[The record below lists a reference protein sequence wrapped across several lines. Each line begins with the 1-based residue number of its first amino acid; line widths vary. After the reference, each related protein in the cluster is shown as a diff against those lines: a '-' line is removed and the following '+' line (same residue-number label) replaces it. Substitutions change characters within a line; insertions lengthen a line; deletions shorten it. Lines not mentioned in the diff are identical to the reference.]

1 MSKVKE
7 RDAVA
12 IDQAGKSE
20 TNLDEVLAHAPFG
33 VFLTDADGKVTYK
46 NAVMDEFLAASSN
59 DFIGR
64 SKATVSVALQVLFEE
79 QGLVVLDAD
88 ETVRHL
94 ICTTQKIDNGVAHY
108 IHDATSTQ
116 QLVKEREDLR
126 AVIREIKSVDELTG
140 MPNRRGLYNV
150 LEPQVSRSRRYGN
163 DLSVLIASVAN
174 FDQLAEKLSAEQQA
188 ELVLACSHMLNDQVR
203 WADTIGRLNEN
214 EFLLILPETTEVDTD
229 KLKTILQERFA
240 CIQTD
245 AMANLD
251 LSVSMQFGLAQWRKG
266 WDVGLMMQHA
276 RSLMAD
282 AA

>member
-7 RDAVA
+7 RNKLEVNL
-12 IDQAGKSE
+12 E
-20 TNLDEVLAHAPFG
+20 TNLDQVLAAAPFG
-33 VFLTDADGKVTYK
+33 VFLTDESSKVTYC
-46 NAVMDEFLAASSN
+46 NAVMKEFLAGSSK
-59 DFIGR
+59 DFIGHTR
-64 SKATVSVALQVLFEE
+64 SSMSAELQVLFED
-79 QGLVVLDAD
+79 QGLVVLDVA

-94 ICTTQKIDNGVAHY
+94 ICTTQKINNGFAHY
-108 IHDATSTQ
+108 IHDATSMQ

-163 DLSVLIASVAN
+163 NLSVLIASIAN
-174 FDQLAEKLSAEQQA
+174 FDQLAEKLNAEQQA
-188 ELVLACSHMLNDQVR
+188 ELILDCSHMLNDQVR

-214 EFLLILPETTEVDTD
+214 EFLLILPETTEADTD
-229 KLKTILQERFA
+229 KLKSILQERFA
-240 CIQTD
+240 SIQTD
-245 AMANLD
+245 TMDSFD
-251 LSVSMQFGLAQWRKG
+251 LSISMQFGLAQWRKG

-276 RSLMAD
+276 RGLMNE